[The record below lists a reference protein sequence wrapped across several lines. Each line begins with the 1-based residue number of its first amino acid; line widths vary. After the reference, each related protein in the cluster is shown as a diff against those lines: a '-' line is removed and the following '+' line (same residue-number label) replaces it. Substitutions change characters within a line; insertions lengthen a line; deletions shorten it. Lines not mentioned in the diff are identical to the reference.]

1 MRAFRLAETG
11 PGREIMPKS
20 KKQGKNERPDP
31 AKLNQALSPDPE
43 TDFPE
48 TPFSNNAD

>member
-1 MRAFRLAETG
+1 MAKMR
-11 PGREIMPKS
+11 
-20 KKQGKNERPDP
+20 RPDS

-48 TPFSNNAD
+48 YPSQTTQIQTSLI